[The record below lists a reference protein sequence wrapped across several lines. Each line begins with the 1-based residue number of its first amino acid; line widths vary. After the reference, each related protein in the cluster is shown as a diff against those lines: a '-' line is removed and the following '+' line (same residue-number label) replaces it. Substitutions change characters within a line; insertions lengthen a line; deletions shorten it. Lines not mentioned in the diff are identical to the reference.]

1 MKEEKNIDEFLESVF
16 NELPWSDEALEILMR
31 SEPEHTMPEAMKEK
45 LFSKLSE
52 FQKERARAIE
62 KLAHP
67 EKLNSFGE
75 FIFLIREKIGDEV
88 EEFAE
93 NIGVAVSTVLHL
105 EKNDIP
111 IVKMPLDEMKLLIQ
125 KLGINIKTAFSLLR
139 KSFMLYGFQP
149 NYFHSMARFDI
160 KKSSETKKIQS
171 MRRVYEEMH
180 LKKMKYKPNKEL
192 EDYLASLEDEIRGN

>member
-31 SEPEHTMPEAMKEK
+31 SEPEHSMPEPMKER

-62 KLAHP
+62 KLARP

-75 FIFLIREKIGDEV
+75 FIFLLREKIGDEV

-93 NIGVAVSTVLHL
+93 NIGVAVSTVLHF
-105 EKNDIP
+105 EH
-111 IVKMPLDEMKLLIQ
+111 V
-125 KLGINIKTAFSLLR
+125 
-139 KSFMLYGFQP
+139 
-149 NYFHSMARFDI
+149 
-160 KKSSETKKIQS
+160 
-171 MRRVYEEMH
+171 
-180 LKKMKYKPNKEL
+180 
-192 EDYLASLEDEIRGN
+192 